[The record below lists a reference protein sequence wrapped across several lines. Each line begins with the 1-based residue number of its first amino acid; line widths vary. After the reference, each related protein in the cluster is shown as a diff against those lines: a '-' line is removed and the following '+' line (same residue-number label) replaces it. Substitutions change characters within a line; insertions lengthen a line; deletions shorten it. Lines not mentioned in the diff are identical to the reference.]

1 MGLPMRMFAFLPV
14 ALVVAACAKEEDAS
28 PANVDIQVDFPSTA
42 AAVAVDGVKF
52 YVFDGAQSCND
63 LVRLRQTAQSLP
75 KPIYESASLTPCQLQ
90 EGRGSVTIDRNTAYA
105 MFAVGTAAG
114 KDVLVGCTVQSGF
127 GETVA
132 QPVPLTYIDAT
143 QRIPTTSCTKLSDK
157 CGGRCQ

>member
-1 MGLPMRMFAFLPV
+1 MIARLFALLPFALL
-14 ALVVAACAKEEDAS
+14 AAACAKEEDAS

-52 YVFDGAQSCND
+52 YVFDAAQSCNE

-75 KPIYESASLTPCQLQ
+75 ASVFESASFSPCQIQ
-90 EGRGSVTIDRNTAYA
+90 EGAGSFTIDRSKPYT
-105 MFAVGTAAG
+105 MFAVGTSAG
-114 KDVLVGCTVQSGF
+114 KDVLVGCTSQAAF
-127 GETVA
+127 GDTLA